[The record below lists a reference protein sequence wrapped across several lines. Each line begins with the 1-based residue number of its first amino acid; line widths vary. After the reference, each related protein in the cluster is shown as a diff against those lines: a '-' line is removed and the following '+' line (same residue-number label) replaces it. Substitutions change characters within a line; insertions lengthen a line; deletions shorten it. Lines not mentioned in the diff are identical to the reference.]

1 MYKMGGYGWVDVLA
15 SMQNL
20 TDVESQLTYFR
31 LLGEQDAHSAER
43 LTELTDRTQGLEHTQ
58 NGQRQKALVLET
70 EIAAQRA
77 LMNDKIAQRQAV
89 LDDLVTKIKKVI
101 ARQRAA
107 LRAMA
112 SADHGAY
119 TPFTWARALL
129 AQLGMPETTDNL
141 AAITAWEMAEGGHW
155 YNGAHFNPL
164 NTTQPEP
171 GAVAMNSVGV
181 KAYVNWAQGFRAT
194 ITTLRNGLYGGILAA
209 LSKGDDALAVAHAV
223 AASPWGTGDFGHL
236 LGGT

>member
-1 MYKMGGYGWVDVLA
+1 MYKMSDYGWVDVLA

-31 LLGEQDAHSAER
+31 LLSEQDARSAER
-43 LTELTDRTQGLEHTQ
+43 LTQLTDRTQGLEHTQ

-77 LMNDKIAQRQAV
+77 LMSDKIAQRQAV
-89 LDDLVTKIKKVI
+89 LDDLIAKIKTVI

-129 AQLGMPETTDNL
+129 LSSACPRRPTTWPPSRPGRWPK
-141 AAITAWEMAEGGHW
+141 AATGTTA
-155 YNGAHFNPL
+155 P
-164 NTTQPEP
+164 TSTR
-171 GAVAMNSVGV
+171 ST
-181 KAYVNWAQGFRAT
+181 R
-194 ITTLRNGLYGGILAA
+194 
-209 LSKGDDALAVAHAV
+209 LSP
-223 AASPWGTGDFGHL
+223 SPAPWP
-236 LGGT
+236 